1 MSLPLQEAKIIVGK
15 GSFSLLFLWYGND
28 ARFMHMA
35 EFCMDPA
42 VRNVHNTNHSGNENG
57 VGTHLFCIKNGSQIN
72 CSATVHGFSAE
83 QGNDVQ

>member
-42 VRNVHNTNHSGNENG
+42 VRNVHNTNH
-57 VGTHLFCIKNGSQIN
+57 FRQ
-72 CSATVHGFSAE
+72 
-83 QGNDVQ
+83 